1 MPLAPVSK
9 RRQVMNFLSNHPTKG
24 LTIAEAKSK
33 FGIANLASTMRGI
46 KNQVETYGN
55 WEIVKE
61 RTPRNK
67 VRYYMVDTHP
77 GTRMYDFDRM
87 GKRITI

>member
-9 RRQVMNFLSNHPTKG
+9 RRQVINFLANHPDKG
-24 LTIAEAKSK
+24 LTLAEAKSK
-33 FGIANLASTMRGI
+33 FGISNLASTMRGV
-46 KNQVETYGN
+46 KNQVEAFGN

-77 GTRMYDFDRM
+77 GTRMYGFDRM
-87 GKRITI
+87 GGRYTL

>member
-9 RRQVMNFLSNHPTKG
+9 RRQVINFLTNHPDKG

-33 FGIANLASTMRGI
+33 FGISNLASTMRGV
-46 KNQVETYGN
+46 KNQVEAFGN
-55 WEIVKE
+55 WEITKM

-67 VRYYMVDTHP
+67 VRYFMNDTHP
-77 GTRMYDFDRM
+77 GTRTHGFDREGNRYM
-87 GKRITI
+87 I